1 MKVIEIETID
11 KKIYGAFDTG
21 RVLDSFD
28 LYHYILNHKLNKNEY
43 VSIHESEISSLKYV
57 NALEIIINPNT
68 VKEHK
73 DIYPDMYTSAFNILW
88 KLGKELKNDGS
99 KVCNSRRN

>member
-21 RVLDSFD
+21 RVFD
-28 LYHYILNHKLNKNEY
+28 LYHYILDHRLNKNEY
-43 VSIHESEISSLKYV
+43 VRIHESEVNSLKCA